1 MSLWQMMMSSF
12 SKKEIADGKS
22 LRAKADEL
30 TIEVDARITRR
41 QKIKR
46 ENHLG
51 ANVKRA
57 MGG

>member
-1 MSLWQMMMSSF
+1 MSLWQMMISSF
-12 SKKEIADGKS
+12 SRKEVEDGQRLK
-22 LRAKADEL
+22 AKADEL
-30 TIEVDARITRR
+30 TIQVDARITRR

-51 ANVKRA
+51 TNVKRA